1 MCLKYVWG
9 KKKKK
14 KSTLPNAFHVF
25 TWFISLFVTHCAMKL
40 WQLCSEI
47 QVGTKAK
54 KVSQAIGR
62 NRSMMWWMRL
72 ISSRMEENMMVTL
85 GGWGQVACF
94 LCKIS
99 THCLNLI
106 RALNLTEELFCLYY
120 SCTLYTTDWK
130 LQWCNFFFFKWGRTF
145 ELKVSI

>member
-1 MCLKYVWG
+1 MLEICL
-9 KKKKK
+9 KKKKP
-14 KSTLPNAFHVF
+14 TLTNDFHVF
-25 TWFISLFVTHCAMKL
+25 TWFTSLFVTHYAMKL
-40 WQLCSEI
+40 WQLHSES

-54 KVSQAIGR
+54 RVSQAIGR

-106 RALNLTEELFCLYY
+106 RALNLTGAFLSVLFTY
-120 SCTLYTTDWK
+120 TLYKGWET
-130 LQWCNFFFFKWGRTF
+130 G
-145 ELKVSI
+145 VM